1 MKTKHE
7 LDKLIFSLAVA
18 RVDEQYGL
26 RNQFTIEGDTLENFM
41 LLPRLDRGYDEQD
54 MRELAVDADYL
65 TEQIKEEAK

>member
-7 LDKLIFSLAVA
+7 LDRLIFSLAVA
-18 RVDEQYGL
+18 RVDEQYGI
-26 RNQFTIEGDTLENFM
+26 RQQFTIDGNTLDNFM
-41 LLPRLDRGYDEQD
+41 LIPRTDRGYDEQD